1 MQILALAKARGF
13 CFLSN
18 RFRSHPSGVQ
28 QPTQKIIR
36 VKHGPFDWHLASSIA
51 AAEPVKGAFFEGT
64 SENKAQIKV
73 EKLRFFDIIKLVF
86 LIKF

>member
-1 MQILALAKARGF
+1 MAPLIGISPA
-13 CFLSN
+13 
-18 RFRSHPSGVQ
+18 
-28 QPTQKIIR
+28 
-36 VKHGPFDWHLASSIA
+36 IA

>member
-1 MQILALAKARGF
+1 MAPLIGISPA
-13 CFLSN
+13 
-18 RFRSHPSGVQ
+18 
-28 QPTQKIIR
+28 
-36 VKHGPFDWHLASSIA
+36 IA

-86 LIKF
+86 FIKF